1 MVNPI
6 TKLPNRGPKFLTV
19 DYYQRSILKIKFN
32 IALTFIEECAGI
44 CLLNP
49 FEVRIHARLI
59 SNAN

>member
-1 MVNPI
+1 MN
-6 TKLPNRGPKFLTV
+6 
-19 DYYQRSILKIKFN
+19 QRSILKINFN

-49 FEVRIHARLI
+49 VEVRIHDARLI